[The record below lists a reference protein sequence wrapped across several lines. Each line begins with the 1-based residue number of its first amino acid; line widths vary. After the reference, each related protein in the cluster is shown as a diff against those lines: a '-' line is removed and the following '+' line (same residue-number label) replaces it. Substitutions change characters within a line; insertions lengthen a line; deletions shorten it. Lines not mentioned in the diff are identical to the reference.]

1 MVSPFHA
8 SARGQEASMAHTIK
22 SSRTI
27 SAQSWECEPP
37 LPGGIVVAVDGS
49 PESLAAL
56 NTASTIA
63 KRSRC
68 LAHVVSVLPLDTA
81 HQIRLR
87 VGSSRD
93 NVDNVRLQLWDAVVR
108 DLMKAANLGEGWSHQ
123 AVLGR
128 PAGVIVSVAEARGAD
143 LIVMGRREHGMM
155 DRILGGETTLQV
167 IRLSP
172 IPVLGV
178 QSDLEGPR
186 SIAAAVDFS
195 PPSARAAQVALEM
208 LGGSGTLYLVHVEPP
223 VELFQQASTVPDD
236 MRYPGDIVTWFRRLV
251 HSLHAPEGVIVEPV
265 VLNGKPVPTLI
276 EFAERVGAG
285 MIASGSYGH
294 TRMER
299 FLLGSV
305 STGLVRNARC
315 PVLVSPPGD

>member
-1 MVSPFHA
+1 MTD
-8 SARGQEASMAHTIK
+8 TITPP
-22 SSRTI
+22 RTI
-27 SAQSWECEPP
+27 SAQSWEFEPP

-49 PESLAAL
+49 PESVAAL
-56 NTASTIA
+56 NTASMIA
-63 KRSRC
+63 KRRAC
-68 LAHVVSVLPLDTA
+68 LGHVVSVLPQFPSYRINPGVQT
-81 HQIRLR
+81 
-87 VGSSRD
+87 SEE
-93 NVDNVRLQLWDAVVR
+93 NVDSLRLQLRDTAVR
-108 DLMKAANLGEGWSHQ
+108 DLLKAADVGEGWSHQ
-123 AVLGR
+123 VVVGW
-128 PAGVIVSVAEARGAD
+128 PARIIVSVAEARGAD
-143 LIVMGRREHGMM
+143 LIVMGRREHGVM

-167 IRLSP
+167 MQLSP

-195 PPSARAAQVALEM
+195 PSSMRAAQVALEM

-223 VELFQQASTVPDD
+223 VELFPQGFMVPDD
-236 MRYPGDIVTWFRRLV
+236 IRYPGYIATWFQRLV
-251 HSLHAPEGVIVEPV
+251 DGLHAPEDVIVEPV
-265 VLNGKPVPTLI
+265 VLNGKPVPTLV

-285 MIASGSYGH
+285 MIAAGSHGH

-305 STGLVRNARC
+305 CTGLVRNARC